1 MSVKIIPITKEY
13 RERHVKIKWDDKPK
27 GAKPPKK
34 GMPSNPKVEE
44 CVKIY
49 PAVGWVIPHCNY
61 QGC

>member
-1 MSVKIIPITKEY
+1 MSVKIIPISKEY
-13 RERHVKIKWDDKPK
+13 RENYDKIF
-27 GAKPPKK
+27 APKK
-34 GMPSNPKVEE
+34 GATVPKKGTPE